1 MKHPVSVDGGEPTSL
16 SAPKFVI
23 LGGDNLNDKN
33 LTPMM
38 EQYQSQKIQHPNELL
53 FFRLGDFF
61 EMFND
66 DAVTASRE
74 LGLTLTHRNKV
85 PMCGVPAH
93 AVENYLQK
101 LVAKGYRVA
110 LVDQIG
116 DPKAKG
122 LTAREL
128 TKIVTPGTI
137 LTDDALTTVGNNYL
151 VLIREDGAEISL
163 AGADISTGEIF
174 YALYDGGNREQNL
187 FDEIYRLSPHE
198 ILIAD
203 EPTFFKRLKLFVDGK
218 IDECTFT
225 TVDAEKNSDE
235 NFSAQHFDES
245 ELPASELAAT
255 AVENLLQY
263 IHATVRTDLKHLSK
277 LTRLDLCS
285 HLILDATALRNLE
298 VVKNLRDG
306 SKKNTL
312 FDVLDCTKTP
322 LGNRLLRRWLES
334 PLVDINA
341 INRRLDAVEELFK
354 NFTTRRNLRE
364 ALRDIHDFERLMTK
378 IEVGS
383 ANARDLTA
391 LKVSMNALPKLT
403 EILRDV
409 TSDILTACRDGLGD
423 FRDEAKLIGDA
434 ISENASLSVRD
445 GGIINSG
452 YSVELDELRRISIDS
467 RAFLQ
472 EFEEREKT
480 RTGIRALKVGY
491 NRVFGY
497 YIEVRHSGAS
507 KIPAEYIRK
516 QTLVNAER
524 YITPELK
531 DFETKILGAQE
542 RIVNLEYNIFCEVR
556 DRVKERLPQIQDTA
570 KRIALIDVVAS
581 MAESAQLNNYTRP
594 DLNING
600 EIVIRDG
607 RHPLVEKI
615 LTGGLFVPNDTNL
628 APNRCSLMIITG
640 PNMAGKSTY
649 MRQVALLT
657 LMTQAGSFIPAA
669 SANICPV
676 DRIFTRIGAGDDIV
690 SGQSTFMVE
699 MNEVAQILKFAT
711 NRSLI
716 VLDEVGRGT
725 STFDGMS
732 IARAVIEYIDK
743 KIRAKTLFATHYHE
757 LTDLA
762 ETSDRIENFS
772 VAVRERGNEVIFLR
786 RIKSGGADKSYGIQ
800 VAKLAGL
807 PKSVMKRAEEILQ
820 SMETSEPVRPVVNK
834 KNSASPSLFMAQSM
848 KDLLAL
854 DVPSLTPIE
863 AMSKLYELQRQVSKE
878 FGQ

>member
-1 MKHPVSVDGGEPTSL
+1 MNE
-16 SAPKFVI
+16 
-23 LGGDNLNDKN
+23 KN

-38 EQYQSQKIQHPNELL
+38 EQYHAEKSKHPNELL

-61 EMFND
+61 EMFHD
-66 DAVTASRE
+66 DAKTASAE
-74 LGLTLTHRNKV
+74 LGLTLTQRQKV

-93 AVENYLQK
+93 AVETYLQR
-101 LVAKGYRVA
+101 LVAKGFRVA
-110 LVDQIG
+110 IVDQIG

-122 LTAREL
+122 LTERAL

-137 LTDDALTTVGNNYL
+137 LTDDALTNANNNYL
-151 VLIREDGAEISL
+151 ALVLESNDEIAL

-174 YALYDGGNREQNL
+174 YGLYDGGDREQNL
-187 FDEIYRLSPHE
+187 FDELYRVNPHE
-198 ILIAD
+198 ILIGE
-203 EPTFFKRLKLFVDGK
+203 EPTFFRRLKNFVDVK
-218 IDECTFT
+218 LDSCTFT
-225 TVDAEKNSDE
+225 RVEVQNSAE
-235 NFSAQHFDES
+235 NFFAKHFS
-245 ELPASELAAT
+245 EDDLPASELAAQ
-255 AVENLLQY
+255 AVENLLRY
-263 IHATVRTDLKHLSK
+263 LHATVRTDLNHLSK
-277 LTRLDLCS
+277 LTRLDLSS

-298 VVKNLRDG
+298 VVRNLRDG

-312 FDVLDCTKTP
+312 FDVLDQTKTA
-322 LGNRLLRRWLES
+322 LGTRLLKRWLES
-334 PLVDINA
+334 PLVDVTA
-341 INRRLDAVEELFK
+341 INRRLDAVEELYK
-354 NFTTRRNLRE
+354 NFSTRKNLRE
-364 ALRDIHDFERLMTK
+364 ALKNISDFERLMTK
-378 IEVGS
+378 IEVSS

-391 LKVSMNALPKLT
+391 LKISMRALPMIR
-403 EILRDV
+403 EILCDV
-409 TSDILTACRDGLGD
+409 TTDLPVACRDGIGD
-423 FRDEAKLIGDA
+423 FNEEAQLIDDA

-445 GGIINSG
+445 GGIINGG
-452 YSVELDELRRISIDS
+452 YNEELDELRRISSDS
-467 RAFLQ
+467 RSFLQ
-472 EFEEREKT
+472 EFEEREKM

-507 KIPAEYIRK
+507 KIPDNYIRR
-516 QTLVNAER
+516 QTLTNAER
-524 YITPELK
+524 YVTPELK

-542 RIVNLEYNIFCEVR
+542 KIVNLEYHLFCEVR
-556 DRVKERLPQIQDTA
+556 DRIKTKLPQIQDTA
-570 KRIALIDVVAS
+570 KRIALLDVLAS
-581 MAESAQLNNYTRP
+581 FAEIAQVNNYTRP
-594 DLNING
+594 ELNIDDVI
-600 EIVIRDG
+600 EIRDG
-607 RHPLVEKI
+607 RHPLVERI

-628 APNRCSLMIITG
+628 SPNRCALMIITG

-649 MRQVALLT
+649 MRQVALIT

-676 DRIFTRIGAGDDIV
+676 DRIFTRIGASDDLV

-732 IARAVIEYIDK
+732 IARSVIEYIDK

-762 ETSDRIENFS
+762 ETSSRIENFS
-772 VAVRERGNEVIFLR
+772 VAVKERGNEVIFLR
-786 RIKSGGADKSYGIQ
+786 RIKAGGADKSYGIQ

-807 PKSVMKRAEEILQ
+807 PKSVMKRAEEILK
-820 SMETSEPVRPVVNK
+820 SMENSEPVRPVVSK
-834 KNSASPSLFMAQSM
+834 KNSQPLSLFMSQQL

-863 AMSKLYELQRQVSKE
+863 AMNKLYELQRQAKAE
-878 FGQ
+878 LGK

>member
-1 MKHPVSVDGGEPTSL
+1 M
-16 SAPKFVI
+16 
-23 LGGDNLNDKN
+23 NDKN

-38 EQYQSQKIQHPNELL
+38 EQYHAQKSQHPDELL

-61 EMFND
+61 EMFNE
-66 DAVTASRE
+66 DAVTASKE
-74 LGLTLTHRNKV
+74 LGLTLTHRQQV

-93 AVENYLQK
+93 AVDGYLQK

-110 LVDQIG
+110 VVDQIG
-116 DPKAKG
+116 DPKGKG
-122 LTAREL
+122 LTERAL

-137 LTDDALTTVGNNYL
+137 LTDDALTTAGNNYL
-151 VLIREDGAEISL
+151 VLIMEGGDEIAL

-174 YALYDGGNREQNL
+174 YCLYDGGNREQNL
-187 FDEIYRLSPHE
+187 FDELYRLNPHE
-198 ILIAD
+198 ILIVG
-203 EPTFFKRLKLFVDGK
+203 EPKFYKRLKTFADLKLDN
-218 IDECTFT
+218 CAFT
-225 TVDAEKNSDE
+225 TIDADKNPDE
-235 NFSAQHFDES
+235 NFSTKHFDEND
-245 ELPASELAAT
+245 LPASELAAV
-255 AVENLLQY
+255 AVENLLRY
-263 IHATVRTDLKHLSK
+263 IHKTVRTDLKHLSK
-277 LTRLDLCS
+277 LTRLDTS
-285 HLILDATALRNLE
+285 NHLILDVTALRNLE
-298 VVKNLRDG
+298 VIRNLRDG
-306 SKKNTL
+306 SKKDTL
-312 FDVLDCTKTP
+312 FDVLDFTKTP

-334 PLVDINA
+334 PLVDIAA

-354 NFTTRRNLRE
+354 NFTTRKNLRE
-364 ALRDIHDFERLMTK
+364 TLRDIHDFERLMTK

-391 LKVSMNALPKLT
+391 LKVSMLALPKIK
-403 EILRDV
+403 EILDSL
-409 TSDILTACRDGLGD
+409 TSDILAACRDGLGD
-423 FRDEAKLIGDA
+423 FSEEAKLIDDA

-452 YSVELDELRRISIDS
+452 YNEELDELRRLSIDS

-472 EFEEREKT
+472 EFESKEKM

-497 YIEVRHSGAS
+497 YIEIGKSGAS
-507 KIPAEYIRK
+507 KIPANYIRK

-542 RIVNLEYNIFCEVR
+542 RIVNLEYNLFCEVR
-556 DRVKERLPQIQDTA
+556 DRIKTRLSQIQDTA
-570 KRIALIDVVAS
+570 KRIALIDVIAS
-581 MAESAQLNNYTRP
+581 LAEAAQINNYTRP

-600 EIVIRDG
+600 TIDIRDG
-607 RHPLVEKI
+607 RHPLVERI
-615 LTGGLFVPNDTNL
+615 LTSSLFVPNDTSL
-628 APNRCSLMIITG
+628 APNRCAMMIITG

-676 DRIFTRIGAGDDIV
+676 DRIFTRIGASDDLV

-711 NRSLI
+711 DKSLI

-743 KIRAKTLFATHYHE
+743 KIHAKTLFATHYHE

-762 ETSDRIENFS
+762 DTSARIENFS
-772 VAVRERGNEVIFLR
+772 VAVKERGSEVIFLR
-786 RIKSGGADKSYGIQ
+786 RIRQGGADKSYGIQ

-807 PKSVMKRAEEILQ
+807 PKSVMKRAEEILK
-820 SMETSEPVRPVVNK
+820 SMETAAPVRPVINQ
-834 KNSASPSLFMAQSM
+834 KNSSPPSLFVAQGM

-863 AMSKLYELQRQVSKE
+863 AMAKLYELQQQARKE
-878 FGQ
+878 LGQ

>member
-1 MKHPVSVDGGEPTSL
+1 M
-16 SAPKFVI
+16 
-23 LGGDNLNDKN
+23 NDKI

-38 EQYQSQKIQHPNELL
+38 EQYHAQKSQHPNELL

-61 EMFND
+61 EMFYD
-66 DAVTASRE
+66 DALTASRE
-74 LGLTLTHRNKV
+74 IGLTLTQRQKV

-93 AVENYLQK
+93 AVESYLQK

-110 LVDQIG
+110 IVDQIG

-122 LTAREL
+122 LTERAL

-137 LTDDALTTVGNNYL
+137 LTDDALTNSGNNYL
-151 VLIREDGAEISL
+151 VLILEGGDEIAL

-174 YALYDGGNREQNL
+174 YALYDGQNREQNL

-203 EPTFFKRLKLFVDGK
+203 ELTFRKRLKNFADLKLDG
-218 IDECTFT
+218 CTFT
-225 TVDAEKNSDE
+225 TIDAAQNPDK
-235 NFSAQHFDES
+235 NFSAEHFAEND
-245 ELPASELAAT
+245 LPAAELAAL

-263 IHATVRTDLKHLSK
+263 IHKTVRTDLKHLSQ
-277 LTRLDLCS
+277 LTRLDS
-285 HLILDATALRNLE
+285 GNHLILDATALKNLE

-306 SKKNTL
+306 SKKDTL
-312 FDVLDCTKTP
+312 FDILDCTKTA

-334 PLVDINA
+334 PLIDITA

-354 NFTTRRNLRE
+354 NFTTRQTLRE
-364 ALRDIHDFERLMTK
+364 ALRDVHDFERLMTK

-391 LKVSMNALPKLT
+391 LKISFLALPKIA
-403 EILRDV
+403 EILDGV
-409 TSDILTACRDGLGD
+409 TSDILVACRDGLDD
-423 FRDEAKLIGDA
+423 FSEEAKLIDAA
-434 ISENASLSVRD
+434 ISENASISIRD

-452 YSVELDELRRISIDS
+452 YNEELDELRRISIDS

-507 KIPAEYIRK
+507 KIPANYIRK

-542 RIVNLEYNIFCEVR
+542 RIINLEYSLFCEIR
-556 DRVKERLPQIQDTA
+556 DRIKTRLPQIQDTA

-581 MAESAQLNNYTRP
+581 MAETAQINNYTRP
-594 DLNING
+594 DLNIDG
-600 EIVIRDG
+600 AIEIRDG

-615 LTGGLFVPNDTNL
+615 LTGSLFVPNDTNL
-628 APNRCSLMIITG
+628 APNRCSMMIITG

-676 DRIFTRIGAGDDIV
+676 DRIFTRIGASDDLV

-699 MNEVAQILKFAT
+699 MNEVAQILKYAT
-711 NRSLI
+711 ARSLI

-762 ETSDRIENFS
+762 ETSARIENFS
-772 VAVRERGNEVIFLR
+772 VAVRERGNEVVFLR
-786 RIKSGGADKSYGIQ
+786 RIKQGGADKSYGIQ

-820 SMETSEPVRPVVNK
+820 SMEKSAPVRPVANK
-834 KNSASPSLFMAQSM
+834 KIPAQSPGLFASQIA

-863 AMSKLYELQRQVSKE
+863 AMAKLYELQQQAQKE
-878 FGQ
+878 LG

>member
-1 MKHPVSVDGGEPTSL
+1 MNE
-16 SAPKFVI
+16 
-23 LGGDNLNDKN
+23 KN

-38 EQYQSQKIQHPNELL
+38 EQYHAQKSKHPNELL

-61 EMFND
+61 EMFD
-66 DAVTASRE
+66 EDARVASAE
-74 LGLTLTHRNKV
+74 LGLTLTQRQKV

-93 AVENYLQK
+93 AVESYLQR

-110 LVDQIG
+110 LVDQVG

-122 LTAREL
+122 LTERAL

-137 LTDDALTTVGNNYL
+137 LTDDTLTVAANNYL
-151 VLIREDGAEISL
+151 ALVVDNEGEIALS
-163 AGADISTGEIF
+163 GADISTGEIF
-174 YALYDGGNREQNL
+174 YALFDGDNREENL
-187 FDEIYRLSPHE
+187 FDELYRLNPHE
-198 ILIAD
+198 ILIGT
-203 EPTFFKRLKLFVDGK
+203 EPTFYKRLKTFADVKLDG
-218 IDECTFT
+218 CTFT
-225 TVDAEKNSDE
+225 RVDANPSNE
-235 NFSAQHFDES
+235 NFFAQHFGED
-245 ELPASELAAT
+245 ELPAAELAAR
-255 AVENLLQY
+255 AVEDLLRY
-263 IHATVRTDLKHLSK
+263 LHATVRTDLNHLSK
-277 LTRLDLCS
+277 LTRLDLS
-285 HLILDATALRNLE
+285 NHLILDATALRNLE
-298 VVKNLRDG
+298 VVRNLRDG
-306 SKKNTL
+306 SKRDTL
-312 FDVLDCTKTP
+312 FAVLDQTKTA
-322 LGNRLLRRWLES
+322 LGTRLLKRWLES
-334 PLVDINA
+334 PLVDIAA
-341 INRRLDAVEELFK
+341 INRRLDAVDELFK
-354 NFTTRRNLRE
+354 NFSTRQSLRE
-364 ALRDIHDFERLMTK
+364 ALKNISDFERLMTK

-391 LKVSMNALPKLT
+391 LKISMRTLPTIRELLT
-403 EILRDV
+403 DV
-409 TSDILTACRDGLGD
+409 TSDLMLACRDGLGD
-423 FRDEAKLIGDA
+423 FTDEARLIDDA

-445 GGIINSG
+445 GGIINGG
-452 YSVELDELRRISIDS
+452 YNEELDELRRISSDS

-507 KIPAEYIRK
+507 KIPDNYIRR
-516 QTLVNAER
+516 QTLTNAER
-524 YITPELK
+524 YVTPELK

-542 RIVNLEYNIFCEVR
+542 KIVNLEYHLFCEVR
-556 DRVKERLPQIQDTA
+556 DRVKAKLPQIQDTA

-581 MAESAQLNNYTRP
+581 MAEVAQANNYTRP
-594 DLNING
+594 DLNIDDVI
-600 EIVIRDG
+600 EIRDG
-607 RHPLVEKI
+607 RHPLVERI
-615 LTGGLFVPNDTNL
+615 LTGGLFVPNDTSL
-628 APNRCSLMIITG
+628 SPNRCALMIITG

-649 MRQVALLT
+649 MRQVALIT
-657 LMTQAGSFIPAA
+657 LMTQAGSFVPAA

-762 ETSDRIENFS
+762 DTSSRIENFS
-772 VAVRERGNEVIFLR
+772 VAVKERGNEVIFLR
-786 RIKSGGADKSYGIQ
+786 RIKPGGADKSYGIQ

-807 PKSVMKRAEEILQ
+807 PKSVMKRAEEILR
-820 SMETSEPVRPVVNK
+820 SMESSEPVRPVTNK
-834 KNSASPSLFMAQSM
+834 KSPSTPGLFMSRQL
-848 KDLLAL
+848 KELLAL

-863 AMSKLYELQRQVSKE
+863 AMNKLYELQRQAKSE
-878 FGQ
+878 LGS

>member
-1 MKHPVSVDGGEPTSL
+1 MNE
-16 SAPKFVI
+16 
-23 LGGDNLNDKN
+23 KN

-38 EQYQSQKIQHPNELL
+38 EQYHAEKSKHPNELL

-61 EMFND
+61 EMFHD
-66 DAVTASRE
+66 DAKRASAE
-74 LGLTLTHRNKV
+74 LGLTLTQRQGV

-93 AVENYLQK
+93 AVETYLQR
-101 LVAKGYRVA
+101 LVAKGFRVA
-110 LVDQIG
+110 VVDQIG

-122 LTAREL
+122 LTERAL

-137 LTDDALTTVGNNYL
+137 LTDDTLTNANNNFLALVVEGN
-151 VLIREDGAEISL
+151 DEIAL

-174 YALYDGGNREQNL
+174 YGLYDGGDREQNL
-187 FDEIYRLSPHE
+187 FDELYRVNPHE
-198 ILIAD
+198 ILIGE
-203 EPTFFKRLKLFVDGK
+203 EPTFFRRLKNFVDVK
-218 IDECTFT
+218 LENCTFT
-225 TVDAEKNSDE
+225 RVEAQNSTE
-235 NFSAQHFDES
+235 NFFAKHFGEDD
-245 ELPASELAAT
+245 LPASELAAQS
-255 AVENLLQY
+255 VENLLRY
-263 IHATVRTDLKHLSK
+263 LHATVRTDLNHLSK
-277 LTRLDLCS
+277 LTRLDLSS

-298 VVKNLRDG
+298 IVRNLRDG

-312 FDVLDCTKTP
+312 FATLDQTKTA
-322 LGNRLLRRWLES
+322 LGTRLLKRWLES
-334 PLVDINA
+334 PLVDVTA

-354 NFTTRRNLRE
+354 NFSTRKNLRE
-364 ALRDIHDFERLMTK
+364 ALKNISDFERLMTK

-391 LKVSMNALPKLT
+391 LKISLRMLPT
-403 EILRDV
+403 IREILCDV
-409 TSDILTACRDGLGD
+409 TTDLPVACRDGIGD
-423 FRDEAKLIGDA
+423 FADEAQLIDDA

-445 GGIINSG
+445 GGIINGG
-452 YSVELDELRRISIDS
+452 YNEELDELRRISADS
-467 RAFLQ
+467 RSFLQ
-472 EFEEREKT
+472 EFEDREKT

-507 KIPAEYIRK
+507 KIPDNYIRR
-516 QTLVNAER
+516 QTLTNAER
-524 YITPELK
+524 YVTPELK

-542 RIVNLEYNIFCEVR
+542 KIVNLEYHLFCEVR
-556 DRVKERLPQIQDTA
+556 DRIKTKLPQIQDTA
-570 KRIALIDVVAS
+570 KRIALLDVLASFAEVA
-581 MAESAQLNNYTRP
+581 QVNNYTRP
-594 DLNING
+594 ELNIDDVI
-600 EIVIRDG
+600 EIRDG

-615 LTGGLFVPNDTNL
+615 LTGGLFVPNDTSL
-628 APNRCSLMIITG
+628 SPNRCALMIITG

-649 MRQVALLT
+649 MRQVALIT
-657 LMTQAGSFIPAA
+657 LMTQAGSFVPAA

-676 DRIFTRIGAGDDIV
+676 DRIFTRIGASDDLV

-762 ETSDRIENFS
+762 ETSARIENFS
-772 VAVRERGNEVIFLR
+772 VAVKERGNEVIFLR
-786 RIKSGGADKSYGIQ
+786 RIKAGGADKSYGIQ

-807 PKSVMKRAEEILQ
+807 PKSVMKRAEEILK
-820 SMETSEPVRPVVNK
+820 SMESSEPVRPVVSK
-834 KNSASPSLFMAQSM
+834 KNSPPPSLFMSQQL
-848 KDLLAL
+848 KELLAL

-863 AMSKLYELQRQVSKE
+863 AMNKLYELQRQAKAE
-878 FGQ
+878 LGK

>member
-1 MKHPVSVDGGEPTSL
+1 MNER
-16 SAPKFVI
+16 
-23 LGGDNLNDKN
+23 NM
-33 LTPMM
+33 TPMM
-38 EQYQSQKIQHPNELL
+38 EQYHAEKSKHPNELL

-61 EMFND
+61 EMFD
-66 DAVTASRE
+66 EDARVASAE
-74 LGLTLTHRNKV
+74 LGLTLTKRQNV

-93 AVENYLQK
+93 AVESYLQR

-122 LTAREL
+122 LTERAL

-137 LTDDALTTVGNNYL
+137 LTDDTLTVAANNYL
-151 VLIREDGAEISL
+151 ALVVEEGNEIAL

-174 YALYDGGNREQNL
+174 YALFDGSQREQNL
-187 FDEIYRLSPHE
+187 FDELYRLNPHE
-198 ILIAD
+198 ILIGT
-203 EPTFFKRLKLFVDGK
+203 EPTFFKRLKTFVDAK
-218 IDECTFT
+218 LDSCTFT
-225 TVDAEKNSDE
+225 RVDANSSNE
-235 NFSAQHFDES
+235 NFFAQHFGED
-245 ELPASELAAT
+245 ELPAAELAAR
-255 AVENLLQY
+255 AVEDLLRY
-263 IHATVRTDLKHLSK
+263 LHATVRTDLNHLSK
-277 LTRLDLCS
+277 LTRLDLS
-285 HLILDATALRNLE
+285 NHLILDATALRNLE
-298 VVKNLRDG
+298 VVRNLRDG
-306 SKKNTL
+306 SKRDTL
-312 FDVLDCTKTP
+312 FAVLDKTKTAP
-322 LGNRLLRRWLES
+322 GTRLLKRWLES
-334 PLVDINA
+334 PLVDIAA
-341 INRRLDAVEELFK
+341 INRRLDAVDELVK
-354 NFTTRRNLRE
+354 NFSTRQNLRE
-364 ALRDIHDFERLMTK
+364 ALKNISDFERLMTK

-391 LKVSMNALPKLT
+391 LKISMRVLPTIREL
-403 EILRDV
+403 LVDV
-409 TSDILTACRDGLGD
+409 TSDLAVACRDGIGD
-423 FRDEAKLIGDA
+423 FSDEARLIDEA
-434 ISENASLSVRD
+434 ISEDASLSVRD
-445 GGIINSG
+445 GGIINAG
-452 YSVELDELRRISIDS
+452 YNEELDELRRISIDS

-472 EFEEREKT
+472 EFEDREKT

-507 KIPAEYIRK
+507 KIPDNYTRR
-516 QTLVNAER
+516 QTLTNAER
-524 YITPELK
+524 YVTPELK
-531 DFETKILGAQE
+531 EFETKILGAQE
-542 RIVNLEYNIFCEVR
+542 KIVNLEYHLFCEVR
-556 DRVKERLPQIQDTA
+556 DRIKSKLPQIQDTA
-570 KRIALIDVVAS
+570 KRVALLDVLAS
-581 MAESAQLNNYTRP
+581 MAEVAQVNNYTRP
-594 DLNING
+594 DLNIDDVI
-600 EIVIRDG
+600 EIRDG
-607 RHPLVEKI
+607 RHPLVERI

-628 APNRCSLMIITG
+628 SPNRCALMIITG

-649 MRQVALLT
+649 MRQVALIT
-657 LMTQAGSFIPAA
+657 LMTQAGSFVPAA

-762 ETSDRIENFS
+762 ETSSRIENFS
-772 VAVRERGNEVIFLR
+772 VAVKERGNEVIFLR
-786 RIKSGGADKSYGIQ
+786 RIKPGGADKSYGIQ

-807 PKSVMKRAEEILQ
+807 PKSVMKRAEEILS
-820 SMETSEPVRPVVNK
+820 SMENSEPVRPVVDK
-834 KNSASPSLFMAQSM
+834 KATSTPGLFMSRQL

-863 AMSKLYELQRQVSKE
+863 AMNKLYELQRQARSE
-878 FGQ
+878 LGS

>member
-1 MKHPVSVDGGEPTSL
+1 M
-16 SAPKFVI
+16 
-23 LGGDNLNDKN
+23 NDKN

-38 EQYQSQKIQHPNELL
+38 EQYLSQKSQHPNELL

-61 EMFND
+61 EMFNE
-66 DAVTASRE
+66 DALTASRE
-74 LGLTLTHRNKV
+74 MGLTLTHRQQV

-93 AVENYLQK
+93 AVEGYLQK

-110 LVDQIG
+110 IVDQIG

-122 LTAREL
+122 LTERAL

-137 LTDDALTTVGNNYL
+137 LTEDTLTNAGNNYL
-151 VLIREDGAEISL
+151 ALILESGREISL

-174 YALYDGGNREQNL
+174 YCLYDGDNREQNL
-187 FDEIYRLSPHE
+187 FDELYRLSPHE
-198 ILIAD
+198 ILIVG
-203 EPTFFKRLKLFVDGK
+203 ELTFFKRLKNFVDLKLDG
-218 IDECTFT
+218 CTFT
-225 TVDAEKNSDE
+225 TLDAAQNSDK
-235 NFSAQHFDES
+235 NFSAEHFDEDD
-245 ELPASELAAT
+245 LPTAELAAQ
-255 AVENLLQY
+255 AVENLLRY
-263 IHATVRTDLKHLSK
+263 IHQTVRTDLKHLSK
-277 LTRLDLCS
+277 LTRLDMSS

-298 VVKNLRDG
+298 IVKNLRDG
-306 SKKNTL
+306 SKKDTL
-312 FDVLDCTKTP
+312 FDVLDFTKTA

-334 PLVDINA
+334 PLVDITA

-354 NFTTRRNLRE
+354 NFKTRRDLRE
-364 ALRDIHDFERLMTK
+364 TLRDIHDFERLMTK

-383 ANARDLTA
+383 ANARDLIA
-391 LKVSMNALPKLT
+391 LKISMLALPKIK
-403 EILRDV
+403 EILGDV
-409 TSDILTACRDGLGD
+409 TGDILSACRDGLGT
-423 FRDEAKLIGDA
+423 FSDEAKLIGDA

-445 GGIINSG
+445 GGIINGG
-452 YSVELDELRRISIDS
+452 YSEELDELRRISMDS

-507 KIPAEYIRK
+507 KVPNNYIRK

-531 DFETKILGAQE
+531 DYETKILGAQE
-542 RIVNLEYNIFCEVR
+542 RIVNLEYNLFCEVR
-556 DRVKERLPQIQDTA
+556 DRVKSRLPQIQDTA
-570 KRIALIDVVAS
+570 KRIALIDVIAS
-581 MAESAQLNNYTRP
+581 MAEAAHINNYTRP
-594 DLNING
+594 DLNIDG
-600 EIVIRDG
+600 TIDIRDG
-607 RHPLVEKI
+607 RHPLVERI
-615 LTGGLFVPNDTNL
+615 LTSSLFVPNDTSL
-628 APNRCSLMIITG
+628 APNRCALMIITG

-669 SANICPV
+669 NANICPV
-676 DRIFTRIGAGDDIV
+676 DRIFTRIGASDDLV

-711 NRSLI
+711 ERSLI
-716 VLDEVGRGT
+716 ILDEVGRGT

-762 ETSDRIENFS
+762 ETSSRIENFC
-772 VAVRERGNEVIFLR
+772 VAVRERGNEIIFLR
-786 RIKSGGADKSYGIQ
+786 RIKKGGADKSYGIQ

-820 SMETSEPVRPVVNK
+820 SMETSEPVRPVINK
-834 KNSASPSLFMAQSM
+834 KNPAPDMFVAQSM
-848 KDLLAL
+848 KDLIEL
-854 DVPSLTPIE
+854 DLPSLTPIE
-863 AMSKLYELQRQVSKE
+863 AMAKLYELQQQTRKE
-878 FGQ
+878 LGN

>member
-1 MKHPVSVDGGEPTSL
+1 M
-16 SAPKFVI
+16 
-23 LGGDNLNDKN
+23 NDKT

-38 EQYQSQKIQHPNELL
+38 KQYREQKTQHPNELL

-66 DAVTASRE
+66 DAVIASRE
-74 LGLTLTHRNKV
+74 IGLTLTHRQKV

-93 AVENYLQK
+93 AVEGYLQK

-122 LTAREL
+122 LTERAL

-137 LTDDALTTVGNNYL
+137 LTEDALTTAGNNYL
-151 VLIREDGAEISL
+151 VLILEGDGEISL

-187 FDEIYRLSPHE
+187 FDELYRLSPHE
-198 ILIAD
+198 ILIAG
-203 EPTFFKRLKLFVDGK
+203 EPTFFKRLKTFSDAKLD
-218 IDECTFT
+218 DCTFT
-225 TVDAEKNSDE
+225 NVDDANNPDE
-235 NFSAQHFDES
+235 NFSAQHFAAED
-245 ELPASELAAT
+245 LPVSELAAR
-255 AVENLLQY
+255 AVENLLRY

-277 LTRLDLCS
+277 LTRLDLS
-285 HLILDATALRNLE
+285 NHLILDATALRNLE

-312 FDVLDCTKTP
+312 FDVLDCTKTAP
-322 LGNRLLRRWLES
+322 GNRLLRRWLES

-341 INRRLDAVEELFK
+341 INRRLDAVEELYK

-364 ALRDIHDFERLMTK
+364 ILRDIHDFERLMTK

-383 ANARDLTA
+383 ANARDLIA
-391 LKVSMNALPKLT
+391 LKISMNALPKIAETLNAAT
-403 EILRDV
+403 CDILR
-409 TSDILTACRDGLGD
+409 ACRDGIGD
-423 FRDEAKLIGDA
+423 FGDEAKLIGDA
-434 ISENASLSVRD
+434 ISENASMSVRD
-445 GGIINSG
+445 GGIINGG
-452 YSVELDELRRISIDS
+452 YNEELDELRRISIDS

-472 EFEEREKT
+472 EFEERERT

-507 KIPAEYIRK
+507 KIPANYVRK

-542 RIVNLEYNIFCEVR
+542 RIVNLEYNLFCEVR
-556 DRVKERLPQIQDTA
+556 DRIKSRLPQIQDTA
-570 KRIALIDVVAS
+570 RRIALIDVIAAL
-581 MAESAQLNNYTRP
+581 AESAQLNNYTRP
-594 DLNING
+594 DLNINDVI
-600 EIVIRDG
+600 EIRDG

-615 LTGGLFVPNDTNL
+615 LSTSLFVPNDTNL

-657 LMTQAGSFIPAA
+657 LMTQVGSFIPAS

-699 MNEVAQILKFAT
+699 MNEVAQILKYAT
-711 NRSLI
+711 PRSLI

-762 ETSDRIENFS
+762 ETSARIENFS
-772 VAVRERGNEVIFLR
+772 VAVKERGNEVIFLR
-786 RIKSGGADKSYGIQ
+786 RIKLGGADKSYGIQ

-807 PKSVMKRAEEILQ
+807 PKSVMNRAEEILR
-820 SMETSEPVRPVVNK
+820 SMETAEPVRPIVDK
-834 KNSASPSLFMAQSM
+834 KSSAQSPSLFVAQSV

-863 AMSKLYELQRQVSKE
+863 AISKLYELQQQVRKE
-878 FGQ
+878 FGQQVS

>member
-1 MKHPVSVDGGEPTSL
+1 MNER
-16 SAPKFVI
+16 
-23 LGGDNLNDKN
+23 NM
-33 LTPMM
+33 TPMM
-38 EQYQSQKIQHPNELL
+38 EQYHAEKSKHPNELL

-61 EMFND
+61 EMFD
-66 DAVTASRE
+66 EDARVASAE
-74 LGLTLTHRNKV
+74 LGLTLTKRQNV

-93 AVENYLQK
+93 AVESYLQR

-122 LTAREL
+122 LTERAL

-137 LTDDALTTVGNNYL
+137 LTDDALTEAANNYL
-151 VLIREDGAEISL
+151 ALVVEEGNEIAL

-174 YALYDGGNREQNL
+174 YALFDGSQREQNL
-187 FDEIYRLSPHE
+187 FDELYRLNPHE
-198 ILIAD
+198 ILIGT
-203 EPTFFKRLKLFVDGK
+203 EPTFFKRLKTFVDAK
-218 IDECTFT
+218 LDSCTFT
-225 TVDAEKNSDE
+225 RVDANSSNE
-235 NFSAQHFDES
+235 NFFAQHFGED
-245 ELPASELAAT
+245 ELPAAELAAR
-255 AVENLLQY
+255 AVEDLLRY
-263 IHATVRTDLKHLSK
+263 LHATVRTDLNHLSK
-277 LTRLDLCS
+277 LTRLDLS
-285 HLILDATALRNLE
+285 NHLILDATALRNLE
-298 VVKNLRDG
+298 VVRNLRDG
-306 SKKNTL
+306 SKRDTL
-312 FDVLDCTKTP
+312 FAVLDKTKTAP
-322 LGNRLLRRWLES
+322 GTRLLKRWLES
-334 PLVDINA
+334 PLVDIAA
-341 INRRLDAVEELFK
+341 INRRLDAVDELVK
-354 NFTTRRNLRE
+354 NFSTRQNLRE
-364 ALRDIHDFERLMTK
+364 ALKNISDFERLMTK

-391 LKVSMNALPKLT
+391 LKISMRVLPTIREL
-403 EILRDV
+403 LVDV
-409 TSDILTACRDGLGD
+409 TSDLAVACRDGIGD
-423 FRDEAKLIGDA
+423 FSDEARLIDEA
-434 ISENASLSVRD
+434 ISEDASLSVRD
-445 GGIINSG
+445 GGIINAG
-452 YSVELDELRRISIDS
+452 YNEELDELRRISIDS

-472 EFEEREKT
+472 EFEDREKT

-507 KIPAEYIRK
+507 KIPDNYTRR
-516 QTLVNAER
+516 QTLTNAER
-524 YITPELK
+524 YVTPELK
-531 DFETKILGAQE
+531 EFETKILGAQE
-542 RIVNLEYNIFCEVR
+542 KIVNLEYHLFCEVR
-556 DRVKERLPQIQDTA
+556 DRIKSKLPQIQDTA
-570 KRIALIDVVAS
+570 KRVALLDVLAS
-581 MAESAQLNNYTRP
+581 MAEVAQVNNYTRP
-594 DLNING
+594 DLNIDDVI
-600 EIVIRDG
+600 EIRDG
-607 RHPLVEKI
+607 RHPLVERI

-628 APNRCSLMIITG
+628 SPNRCALMIITG

-649 MRQVALLT
+649 MRQVALIT
-657 LMTQAGSFIPAA
+657 LMTQAGSFVPAA

-762 ETSDRIENFS
+762 ETSSRIENFS
-772 VAVRERGNEVIFLR
+772 VAVKERGNEVIFLR
-786 RIKSGGADKSYGIQ
+786 RIKPGGADKSYGIQ

-807 PKSVMKRAEEILQ
+807 PKSVMKRAEEILS
-820 SMETSEPVRPVVNK
+820 SMENSEPVRPVVDK
-834 KNSASPSLFMAQSM
+834 KATSTPGLFMSRQL

-863 AMSKLYELQRQVSKE
+863 AMNKLYELQRQARSE
-878 FGQ
+878 LGS

>member
-1 MKHPVSVDGGEPTSL
+1 M
-16 SAPKFVI
+16 
-23 LGGDNLNDKN
+23 NDKN

-38 EQYQSQKIQHPNELL
+38 EQYHAQKSKHPNELL

-66 DAVTASRE
+66 DAVTVSKE
-74 LGLTLTHRNKV
+74 IGLTLTHRQNV

-101 LVAKGYRVA
+101 LVAKGFRVA
-110 LVDQIG
+110 IVDQIG

-122 LTAREL
+122 LTERAL

-137 LTDDALTTVGNNYL
+137 LTDDALTNAGNNYL
-151 VLIREDGAEISL
+151 ALILEDSNEIALS
-163 AGADISTGEIF
+163 GADISTGEFF
-174 YALYDGGNREQNL
+174 YALFDGQNREQNL
-187 FDEIYRLSPHE
+187 FDELFRLSPHE
-198 ILIAD
+198 ILIPNDLSFA
-203 EPTFFKRLKLFVDGK
+203 KRLKSFAESK
-218 IDECTFT
+218 IDECSFT
-225 TVDAEKNSDE
+225 AIEIQKNSDKNFFTQHFTEE
-235 NFSAQHFDES
+235 NF
-245 ELPASELAAT
+245 PASDLAT
-255 AVENLLQY
+255 IAVENLLIY
-263 IHATVRTDLKHLSK
+263 IHNTVRTDLKHISK
-277 LTRLDLCS
+277 LNRLDLS
-285 HLILDATALRNLE
+285 NHLILDATALRNLE
-298 VVKNLRDG
+298 VIKNLRDG

-312 FDVLDCTKTP
+312 FDILDFTKTP

-334 PLVDINA
+334 PLTDITA

-354 NFTTRRNLRE
+354 NFSARKDLRE
-364 ALRDIHDFERLMTK
+364 VLRDIHDFERLMTK

-383 ANARDLTA
+383 ANARDLIA
-391 LKVSMNALPKLT
+391 LKISFRALPKVFEVLHK
-403 EILRDV
+403 V
-409 TSDILTACRDGLGD
+409 TSDILVACRDGLGD
-423 FRDEAKLIGDA
+423 FSDEAKLINDA
-434 ISENASLSVRD
+434 ISENASISIRD

-452 YSVELDELRRISIDS
+452 YSEELDELRRISIDS

-472 EFEEREKT
+472 EFEDREKT

-507 KIPAEYIRK
+507 KIPANYIRK

-556 DRVKERLPQIQDTA
+556 DRIKTRLSQIQDTA
-570 KRIALIDVVAS
+570 KRIALIDVIAS
-581 MAESAQLNNYTRP
+581 LAEAAQVNNYLRP
-594 DLNING
+594 DLNIEG
-600 EIVIRDG
+600 KIEIRDG

-615 LTGGLFVPNDTNL
+615 LTSSLFVPNDTSL
-628 APNRCSLMIITG
+628 APNRCALMIITG

-669 SANICPV
+669 NANICPV
-676 DRIFTRIGAGDDIV
+676 DRIFTRIGAGDDII

-699 MNEVAQILKFAT
+699 MNEVAQILKYAT
-711 NRSLI
+711 DRSLI
-716 VLDEVGRGT
+716 ILDEVGRGT

-732 IARAVIEYIDK
+732 IARALIEYIDK
-743 KIRAKTLFATHYHE
+743 KICAKTLFATHYHE

-762 ETSDRIENFS
+762 DTSARIQNFS
-772 VAVRERGNEVIFLR
+772 VAVRERGSEIIFLR
-786 RIKSGGADKSYGIQ
+786 RIKPGGADKSYGIQ

-807 PKSVMKRAEEILQ
+807 PKSLMKRAEEILN

-834 KNSASPSLFMAQSM
+834 KSAPDLFAAQCL
-848 KDLLAL
+848 KNLIAL

-863 AMSKLYELQRQVSKE
+863 AMAKLYELQQQARS
-878 FGQ
+878 

>member
-1 MKHPVSVDGGEPTSL
+1 M
-16 SAPKFVI
+16 
-23 LGGDNLNDKN
+23 NDKN

-38 EQYQSQKIQHPNELL
+38 EQYLAQKSQHPDELL

-66 DAVTASRE
+66 DALTASKE
-74 LGLTLTHRNKV
+74 IGLTLTHRQKV

-110 LVDQIG
+110 IVDQIG

-122 LTAREL
+122 LTERAL

-137 LTDDALTTVGNNYL
+137 LTEETLTDAGNNYL
-151 VLIREDGAEISL
+151 VLILEGGNEISL

-174 YALYDGGNREQNL
+174 YGLYDGQNREQNL
-187 FDEIYRLSPHE
+187 FDELYRLSPHE
-198 ILIAD
+198 ILIAG
-203 EPTFFKRLKLFVDGK
+203 EPTFSKRLKNFADLKLDG
-218 IDECTFT
+218 CTFT
-225 TVDAEKNSDE
+225 TFDADKNSDK
-235 NFSAQHFDES
+235 NFSAEHFSAED
-245 ELPASELAAT
+245 LPAAEIAAQ

-263 IHATVRTDLKHLSK
+263 IHKTVRTDLKHLSK
-277 LTRLDLCS
+277 LTRLDMSS
-285 HLILDATALRNLE
+285 HLILDATALKNLE

-306 SKKNTL
+306 SKKDTL
-312 FDVLDCTKTP
+312 FDVLDFTKTSP
-322 LGNRLLRRWLES
+322 GNRLLRRWLES
-334 PLVDINA
+334 PLVDITA

-354 NFTTRRNLRE
+354 NFTTRKNLRDTLKE
-364 ALRDIHDFERLMTK
+364 IHDFERLMTK

-391 LKVSMNALPKLT
+391 LKISMLAVPKIA
-403 EILRDV
+403 EIL
-409 TSDILTACRDGLGD
+409 SNAAGDILIACRDGLED
-423 FRDEAKLIGDA
+423 FSDEAKLIDDA
-434 ISENASLSVRD
+434 ISENASLSIRD
-445 GGIINSG
+445 GGIINAG
-452 YSVELDELRRISIDS
+452 YNEELDELRRISIDS

-472 EFEEREKT
+472 EFEDREKT

-507 KIPAEYIRK
+507 KIPNNYIRK

-531 DFETKILGAQE
+531 DYETKILGAQE
-542 RIVNLEYNIFCEVR
+542 RIVNLEYNLFCEVR
-556 DRVKERLPQIQDTA
+556 DRIKNRLPQIQDTA

-581 MAESAQLNNYTRP
+581 MAEAAQINNYTRP
-594 DLNING
+594 DLNIDG
-600 EIVIRDG
+600 TIEIRDG
-607 RHPLVEKI
+607 RHPLVERI
-615 LTGGLFVPNDTNL
+615 LTSSLFVPNDTSL
-628 APNRCSLMIITG
+628 APNRCAMMIITG

-657 LMTQAGSFIPAA
+657 LMTQTGSFIPAA

-676 DRIFTRIGAGDDIV
+676 DRIFTRIGASDDLV

-699 MNEVAQILKFAT
+699 MNEVAQILSYAT
-711 NRSLI
+711 ARSLI
-716 VLDEVGRGT
+716 ILDEVGRGT

-772 VAVRERGNEVIFLR
+772 VAVKERGSEIIFLR
-786 RIKSGGADKSYGIQ
+786 RIKQGGADKSYGIQ

-807 PKSVMKRAEEILQ
+807 PKSVMKRAEEILK
-820 SMETSEPVRPVVNK
+820 SMETSEPVRPVENK
-834 KNSASPSLFMAQSM
+834 KSSAQSPGLFIGQGM
-848 KDLLAL
+848 KDLLTL

-863 AMSKLYELQRQVSKE
+863 AMSKLYELQQQVSKE
-878 FGQ
+878 LGQ

>member
-1 MKHPVSVDGGEPTSL
+1 MRIKHCFRGE
-16 SAPKFVI
+16 
-23 LGGDNLNDKN
+23 DLNEKN

-38 EQYQSQKIQHPNELL
+38 EQYQAQKSQHPNELL

-66 DAVTASRE
+66 DALTASRE
-74 LGLTLTHRNKV
+74 IGLTLTKRQNV

-93 AVENYLQK
+93 AVESYLQK

-116 DPKAKG
+116 DPKGKG
-122 LTAREL
+122 LTERAL

-137 LTDDALTTVGNNYL
+137 LTEDALTDANNNYL
-151 VLIREDGAEISL
+151 ALILEGGGEIAL

-174 YALYDGGNREQNL
+174 YCLYDSGNREQNL
-187 FDEIYRLSPHE
+187 FDELYRLSPHE
-198 ILIAD
+198 ILIAG
-203 EPTFFKRLKLFVDGK
+203 EPTFFKRLKNFADLKLDG
-218 IDECTFT
+218 CAFT
-225 TVDAEKNSDE
+225 NVDADKTAE
-235 NFSAQHFDES
+235 NFSAKHFDES
-245 ELPASELAAT
+245 DLPASELAAD
-255 AVENLLQY
+255 AVEFLLRY

-277 LTRLDLCS
+277 LTRLDTGN

-298 VVKNLRDG
+298 VVRNLRDG
-306 SKKNTL
+306 SKKDTL
-312 FDVLDCTKTP
+312 FDVLDFTKTA
-322 LGNRLLRRWLES
+322 LGNRMLRRWLES
-334 PLVDINA
+334 PLVDVTA
-341 INRRLDAVEELFK
+341 INRRLDAVEEIFK
-354 NFTTRRNLRE
+354 NFTTRRSLRE
-364 ALRDIHDFERLMTK
+364 TLRDIHDFERLMTK

-391 LKVSMNALPKLT
+391 LKISMLALPKIA

-409 TSDILTACRDGLGD
+409 TSDILAACRDGIGD
-423 FRDEAKLIGDA
+423 FSEEAKLINDA
-434 ISENASLSVRD
+434 INENAPPSVRD
-445 GGIINSG
+445 GGLICSG
-452 YSVELDELRRISIDS
+452 YNEELDDLRRISIDS

-472 EFEEREKT
+472 EFEDKEKQ

-507 KIPAEYIRK
+507 KIPDNYIRK

-542 RIVNLEYNIFCEVR
+542 RIVNLEYTLFCEVR
-556 DRVKERLPQIQDTA
+556 DRIKTRLPQIQDTA
-570 KRIALIDVVAS
+570 KRIALIDVIAGL
-581 MAESAQLNNYTRP
+581 AEAAQANNYTRP

-600 EIVIRDG
+600 AIDIRDG
-607 RHPLVEKI
+607 RHPLVERI
-615 LTGGLFVPNDTNL
+615 LKGSLFVPNDTSI
-628 APNRCSLMIITG
+628 APNRCALMIITG

-657 LMTQAGSFIPAA
+657 LMTQVGSFIPAA

-676 DRIFTRIGAGDDIV
+676 DRIFTRIGASDDLV

-699 MNEVAQILKFAT
+699 MNEVAQILKYAT
-711 NRSLI
+711 EHSLI

-786 RIKSGGADKSYGIQ
+786 RIKQGGADKSYGIQ

-807 PKSVMKRAEEILQ
+807 PKSVMKRAEEILK
-820 SMETSEPVRPVVNK
+820 SMETAAPVRPVENK
-834 KNSASPSLFMAQSM
+834 KAAAQSPGLFMGQSL

-863 AMSKLYELQRQVSKE
+863 AMAKLYELQQEARQES
-878 FGQ
+878 GQ

>member
-1 MKHPVSVDGGEPTSL
+1 MNE
-16 SAPKFVI
+16 
-23 LGGDNLNDKN
+23 KN
-33 LTPMM
+33 LMPMM
-38 EQYQSQKIQHPNELL
+38 EQYHAQKAQHPDELL

-61 EMFND
+61 EMFYD
-66 DAVTASRE
+66 DALTASKE
-74 LGLTLTHRNKV
+74 IGLTLTKRQKV

-101 LVAKGYRVA
+101 LVDKGYRVA
-110 LVDQIG
+110 VVDQIG

-122 LTAREL
+122 LTERAL

-137 LTDDALTTVGNNYL
+137 LTEDSLSNSGNNYL
-151 VLIREDGAEISL
+151 VLILEDGGEISL

-174 YALYDGGNREQNL
+174 FALYDGGSREQNL
-187 FDEIYRLSPHE
+187 FDELYRLSPRE
-198 ILIAD
+198 ILIPD
-203 EPTFFKRLKLFVDGK
+203 GLSFFKRLKNFSELKLDG
-218 IDECTFT
+218 CSFT
-225 TVDAEKNSDE
+225 TITAEKTFDK
-235 NFSAQHFDES
+235 NFSAEHFPED
-245 ELPASELAAT
+245 ELPAAELAAQ

-263 IHATVRTDLKHLSK
+263 IHRTVRTDLNHISK
-277 LTRLDLCS
+277 LARLDMS
-285 HLILDATALRNLE
+285 NHLILDATALKNLE

-306 SKKNTL
+306 SKKDTL
-312 FDVLDCTKTP
+312 FAVLDFTKTAA
-322 LGNRLLRRWLES
+322 GNRLLRRWLES
-334 PLVDINA
+334 PLVDITA

-354 NFTTRRNLRE
+354 NFNARRSLRE
-364 ALRDIHDFERLMTK
+364 TLKDIHDFERLMTK

-383 ANARDLTA
+383 SNARDLLA
-391 LKVSMNALPKLT
+391 LKISFLAVPKIFEALGDLQ
-403 EILRDV
+403 
-409 TSDILTACRDGLGD
+409 SDILAACRDGLDD
-423 FRDEAKLIGDA
+423 FTAEAKLIDAA

-445 GGIINSG
+445 GGIINAG
-452 YSVELDELRRISIDS
+452 YNAELDELRRISMDS

-507 KIPAEYIRK
+507 KIPANYIRK

-542 RIVNLEYNIFCEVR
+542 RIVNLEYNLFCEVR
-556 DRVKERLPQIQDTA
+556 DRIKTRLPQIQNTA

-581 MAESAQLNNYTRP
+581 MAEAAQANNYTRP
-594 DLNING
+594 DLNIDG
-600 EIVIRDG
+600 RIDIRDG

-615 LTGGLFVPNDTNL
+615 LTGGLFVPNDTSL
-628 APNRCSLMIITG
+628 APNRCAMMIITG

-669 SANICPV
+669 SADISPV
-676 DRIFTRIGAGDDIV
+676 DRIFTRIGASDDLV

-699 MNEVAQILKFAT
+699 MNEVAQILKYAT
-711 NRSLI
+711 ERSLI

-732 IARAVIEYIDK
+732 IARAVIEYLDK

-762 ETSDRIENFS
+762 ETSSRIENFS
-772 VAVRERGNEVIFLR
+772 VAVRERGNEIIFLR
-786 RIKSGGADKSYGIQ
+786 RIKQGGADKSYGIQ

-807 PKSVMKRAEEILQ
+807 PKSVMRRAEEILK
-820 SMETSEPVRPVVNK
+820 SMETAAPVRPVENK
-834 KNSASPSLFMAQSM
+834 KNAAPDLFVAHSM

-863 AMSKLYELQRQVSKE
+863 AMSKLYELQQQVKKE
-878 FGQ
+878 IGK

>member
-1 MKHPVSVDGGEPTSL
+1 M
-16 SAPKFVI
+16 
-23 LGGDNLNDKN
+23 NDKN

-38 EQYQSQKIQHPNELL
+38 EQYRTQKSQHPNELL

-61 EMFND
+61 EMFNE
-66 DAVTASRE
+66 DAATASRE
-74 LGLTLTHRNKV
+74 IGLTLTKRQGV

-93 AVENYLQK
+93 AVESYLQK
-101 LVAKGYRVA
+101 LVAKGFRVA
-110 LVDQIG
+110 VVDQIG

-122 LTAREL
+122 LTERAL

-137 LTDDALTTVGNNYL
+137 LTEDALANAGNNYL
-151 VLIREDGAEISL
+151 ALILDGGAEIAL

-174 YALYDGGNREQNL
+174 YCLYDGGNREQNL
-187 FDEIYRLSPHE
+187 FDELYRLNPHE
-198 ILIAD
+198 ILIAGA
-203 EPTFFKRLKLFVDGK
+203 PTFLKRLKNFADLKLDG
-218 IDECTFT
+218 CAFT
-225 TVDAEKNSDE
+225 NVDADKTDE
-235 NFSAQHFDES
+235 NFSAQHFAADD
-245 ELPASELAAT
+245 LPAAELAAD
-255 AVENLLQY
+255 AVEILLRY

-277 LTRLDLCS
+277 LTRLDISS

-298 VVKNLRDG
+298 VIRNLRDG
-306 SKKNTL
+306 SKKDTL
-312 FDVLDCTKTP
+312 FDVLDFTKTAP
-322 LGNRLLRRWLES
+322 GNRLLRRWLES
-334 PLVDINA
+334 PLVDIAA
-341 INRRLDAVEELFK
+341 ITRRLDAVEELFK
-354 NFTTRRNLRE
+354 DFTTRQNLRE
-364 ALRDIHDFERLMTK
+364 TLRDVHDFERLMTK

-391 LKVSMNALPKLT
+391 LKVSMLALPKIV
-403 EILRDV
+403 EILRGMK
-409 TSDILTACRDGLGD
+409 SDILAACRDGLGD
-423 FRDEAKLIGDA
+423 FGDEAKLIDEA
-434 ISENASLSVRD
+434 ISETASMSLRD
-445 GGIINSG
+445 GDIIRSG
-452 YSVELDELRRISIDS
+452 YNAELDELRRISIDS

-472 EFEEREKT
+472 EFEDREKQ

-507 KIPAEYIRK
+507 KIPANYIRK

-531 DFETKILGAQE
+531 DFEMKILGAQE
-542 RIVNLEYNIFCEVR
+542 RIVNLEYNLFCEVR
-556 DRVKERLPQIQDTA
+556 ERIKTRLPQIQDTA

-581 MAESAQLNNYTRP
+581 MAEVAQANNYTRP
-594 DLNING
+594 DLNVDGAI
-600 EIVIRDG
+600 EIRDG
-607 RHPLVEKI
+607 RHPLVERI
-615 LTGGLFVPNDTNL
+615 LTGSLFVPNDTSL
-628 APNRCSLMIITG
+628 SPNRCALMIITG

-669 SANICPV
+669 RANICPV
-676 DRIFTRIGAGDDIV
+676 DRIFTRIGASDDLV

-699 MNEVAQILKFAT
+699 MNEVAQILKYAT
-711 NRSLI
+711 ERSLI

-757 LTDLA
+757 LTDLSD
-762 ETSDRIENFS
+762 TSSRIENFS

-786 RIKSGGADKSYGIQ
+786 RIKPGGADKSYGIQ

-807 PKSVMKRAEEILQ
+807 PKAVMRRAEEILK
-820 SMETSEPVRPVVNK
+820 SMEHAEPVRPVVNK
-834 KNSASPSLFMAQSM
+834 KSPAQMPGLFIGRGL

-863 AMSKLYELQRQVSKE
+863 AMAKLYELQQEARKE
-878 FGQ
+878 LGQ